1 MQTAVIQDFKGQYL
15 FDGLFTSSEA
25 QFVGTYFQQPKARKL
40 NFSTIL
46 FTGKERLQDLCD
58 ELKTVVSITS
68 DRAL

>member
-1 MQTAVIQDFKGQYL
+1 MVC
-15 FDGLFTSSEA
+15 FTSSEA